1 MRWFLP
7 FPLFLPADPRRTAD
21 VVRYAFLP
29 TTALELIYS
38 GLQWPISTGS
48 TMAITA
54 TGTIAEMSEVLV
66 VGEKCHVGADW
77 TSSDRLF
84 QSRGGAAVENERLKP
99 NSITLADSKLVADM
113 FEPGRRQASN
123 LSATSFE
130 PASVMEFGF
139 YRQRLVV
146 KGGR

>member
-1 MRWFLP
+1 
-7 FPLFLPADPRRTAD
+7 
-21 VVRYAFLP
+21 
-29 TTALELIYS
+29 
-38 GLQWPISTGS
+38 
-48 TMAITA
+48 MAITA

-77 TSSDRLF
+77 TSSDR
-84 QSRGGAAVENERLKP
+84 QAVPKPRRCSSIENERLKP
-99 NSITLADSKLVADM
+99 NSITLADSKLVVDM

-123 LSATSFE
+123 LSASSFE